1 MKMTNGTGD
10 SVLKQIADLDTL
22 NHDQLCELWRTL
34 FGKEPAAFNRPYLIK
49 RLAYRIQ
56 EIAYGGLSDRAHKL
70 MDDILD
76 AHGFDKNGGSQDS
89 KRRIRKRRDGMPI
102 VGARLVRKWNGKSY
116 EVIMTHSGFEYE
128 GKLYGSLTAITKVI
142 TGTHWNGRSFFG
154 LKPTR
159 KMKGKASDE

>member
-1 MKMTNGTGD
+1 MKATTRTGD

-22 NHDQLCELWRTL
+22 SHDQLCELWRTL
-34 FGKEPAAFNRPYLIK
+34 YGKEPMAFNRPYLIK

-56 EIAYGGLSDRAHKL
+56 ELAYGGLSDRAHKM
-70 MDDILD
+70 MDSILES
-76 AHGFDKNGGSQDS
+76 HGFDENGGSQDS
-89 KRRIRKRRDGMPI
+89 KRRARKRRNGMPI
-102 VGARLVRKWNGKSY
+102 VGARLVRKWNAKSY
-116 EVIMTHSGFEYE
+116 EVIVTHSGFEYE

-159 KMKGKASDE
+159 KMKGKVSDE